1 MIVRIAFVVL
11 ISSDSFGI
19 HVLSEDGKLL
29 AEIRREDITTEALE
43 NALNE
48 HQGEKIIVDNA
59 WILEKV
65 PKNQKTSLEVHHP
78 VLKEWRLNRY
88 EKLLTDVGAS
98 IDFADYIE
106 KTRNLAFS
114 RSRESVRKHAEGRDT
129 LVAQAIHAIDE
140 LQKSFT
146 LLSGRLREIYALHFP
161 EFTNRVRNPVTM
173 AKIILEAP
181 KRLEMTVELLTS
193 YGIDEE
199 YAQYIVEYKETS
211 LGGEFKDEDL
221 LLIQELA
228 DSVYNLYKRKT
239 ALEDWV
245 AQTMREVAPNLT
257 AVAGSNV
264 GARLIAHVGSLR
276 DLAFLSSGKVQTLGA
291 EKALYKA
298 LRFKGKTPKHG
309 IIFQIPEVGTM
320 PFWLRGKMAR
330 AFASKIVIAARLD
343 LYGGSFLG
351 DDLRVEL
358 KEKAKKLREQFPN
371 PPKKVTQKPKG
382 KPSFKKNRR
391 RRKK

>member
-1 MIVRIAFVVL
+1 MVL
-11 ISSDSFGI
+11 ISSDSFGVHI
-19 HVLSEDGKLL
+19 LSNDGVLL
-29 AEIRREDITTEALE
+29 AEIRREDADALTLDDALE
-43 NALNE
+43 SY
-48 HQGEKIIVDNA
+48 KDDRVIVDCS
-59 WILEKV
+59 WIMEII
-65 PKNQKTSLEVHHP
+65 PDQYKTVVDLSHP
-78 VLKEWRLNRY
+78 ILREWRLHRY
-88 EKLLTDVGAS
+88 DRLLNTVGAS
-98 IDFADYIE
+98 IDFSDYME
-106 KTRNLAFS
+106 RTRDLAFK

-146 LLSGRLREIYALHFP
+146 LLAGRLNEIYALHFP

-173 AKIILEAP
+173 AKIILDTP
-181 KRLEMTVELLTS
+181 KRSEMTVEKLES
-193 YGIDEE
+193 YGIDPE
-199 YAQYIVEYKETS
+199 YAHYIISHKDTS
-211 LGGEFKDEDL
+211 LGGNFKDEDL
-221 LLIQELA
+221 HLIQELA

-239 ALEDWV
+239 TLEEWV
-245 AQTMREVAPNLT
+245 SNTMREVAPNLT

-351 DDLRVEL
+351 DGLRMQL
-358 KEKAKKLREQFPN
+358 KEKAKKLRSQFPN
-371 PPKKVTQKPKG
+371 PPKKSMQPSRGKQHPK
-382 KPSFKKNRR
+382 KKKRR
-391 RRKK
+391 RRN

>member
-1 MIVRIAFVVL
+1 MVL

-19 HVLSEDGKLL
+19 HILSEDGNLI
-29 AEIRREDITTEALE
+29 AEIRREDADASTLTHVLE
-43 NALNE
+43 PHKNE
-48 HQGEKIIVDNA
+48 RVVVDSS
-59 WILEKV
+59 WILEIIPEGYRTV
-65 PKNQKTSLEVHHP
+65 IDLSQPI
-78 VLKEWRLNRY
+78 LKEWRLNRY
-88 EKLLTDVGAS
+88 DKLLNDVGAS
-98 IDFADYIE
+98 IDYADYIE
-106 KTRNLAFS
+106 RTRNLAFQ
-114 RSRESVRKHAEGRDT
+114 RSRASVRKHAEGRDT

-146 LLSGRLREIYALHFP
+146 LLAGRLKEIYALHFP

-173 AKIILEAP
+173 AKIILDTP
-181 KRLEMTVELLTS
+181 KRSDMTISKLES
-193 YGIDEE
+193 FGIDPE
-199 YAQYIVEYKETS
+199 YAQYIVDHKDDS
-211 LGGEFKDEDL
+211 LGGEFKDNDL
-221 LLIQELA
+221 ALIQELA
-228 DSVYNLYKRKT
+228 DSVYNLHKRKT
-239 ALEDWV
+239 ALEEWV
-245 AQTMREVAPNLT
+245 ANTMKEVAPNLT

-298 LRFKGKTPKHG
+298 LRFKGKPPKHG

-351 DDLRVEL
+351 DELRIQL
-358 KEKAKKLREQFPN
+358 KDKAKKLREQFPN
-371 PPKKVTQKPKG
+371 PPKKAAQKPK
-382 KPSFKKNRR
+382 PQFRKKR
-391 RRKK
+391 RRKKK